1 MKNYVIY
8 NILKMNKTKAKI
20 KFKANSFDIIED
32 GDHVICA
39 VSKKIIPLENLNYWN
54 VELQEAYYSPIEVKI
69 RFEEKKNN

>member
-32 GDHVICA
+32 GDHVVCA
-39 VSKKIIPLENLNYWN
+39 VSKKKIPLENLNY
-54 VELQEAYYSPIEVKI
+54 
-69 RFEEKKNN
+69 

>member
-1 MKNYVIY
+1 
-8 NILKMNKTKAKI
+8 MNKTKAKI

-54 VELQEAYYSPIEVKI
+54 VELQEAYFSPKEANE
-69 RFEEKKNN
+69 RFKNQKK